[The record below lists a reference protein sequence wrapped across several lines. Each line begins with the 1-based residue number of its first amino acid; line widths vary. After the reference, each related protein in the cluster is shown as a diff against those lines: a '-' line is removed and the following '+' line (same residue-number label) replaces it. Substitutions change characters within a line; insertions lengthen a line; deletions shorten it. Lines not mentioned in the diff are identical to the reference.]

1 MPDSGPDAS
10 FAEADGRLPLLILPA
25 KEKQSCFLSWFAA
38 VTIQGYDAARWTVD
52 LATMEGKCFFGRR

>member
-10 FAEADGRLPLLILPA
+10 FAEADGRLPLLILTA

-38 VTIQGYDAARWTVD
+38 VTIQGYDAARWN
-52 LATMEGKCFFGRR
+52 R